1 MPTHWPRSTGFG
13 LPPTSPPDTPTSSLH
28 TERRPRMKIGFIG
41 AGMIGRAVST
51 QLAKAGHDVLV
62 SNSRGPESL
71 KETFD
76 PLGISVGTPQEA
88 AAQDVVFL
96 AVAWSNIPAALAG
109 VDVSGK
115 ILVDTNNPIIMP
127 GFTRAD
133 TGGKTSSEV
142 IADLAP
148 GAHIVKAFNHM
159 LFSSYDEGPLVDGS
173 PKVLFH
179 SSDHD
184 DAHAVAERLIKDL
197 GYVPIN
203 LGGLV
208 SGGALYESPGPLAGR
223 VFVEPAVA
231 Q

>member
-1 MPTHWPRSTGFG
+1 
-13 LPPTSPPDTPTSSLH
+13 
-28 TERRPRMKIGFIG
+28 MKIGFIG
-41 AGMIGRAVST
+41 AGMIGKAVST

-71 KETFD
+71 RDTFE
-76 PLGISVGTPQEA
+76 PLGVTVGTVDEA
-88 AAQDVVFL
+88 VARDVVFL
-96 AVAWSNIPAALAG
+96 AVAWRNIPAALGG
-109 VDVSGK
+109 VDLSGK
-115 ILVDTNNPIIMP
+115 ILVDTNNPIVMP

-148 GAHIVKAFNHM
+148 GAHVVKAFNHM
-159 LFSSYDEGPLVDGS
+159 LFSSYDDGPMVDGS
-173 PKVLFH
+173 PKLLFH

-184 DAHAVAERLIKDL
+184 DAHSVAETLISDL

-203 LGGLV
+203 LGALV
-208 SGGALYESPGPLAGR
+208 AGGALHESPGPLAGR
-223 VFVEPAVA
+223 TFVERATG